1 MSNYHRRILIDY
13 LELRLDYY
21 IEKTY
26 KNRKKSIYKMIEK
39 IENLILKNYT
49 KLMENTYYEY

>member
-21 IEKTY
+21 IAKTY